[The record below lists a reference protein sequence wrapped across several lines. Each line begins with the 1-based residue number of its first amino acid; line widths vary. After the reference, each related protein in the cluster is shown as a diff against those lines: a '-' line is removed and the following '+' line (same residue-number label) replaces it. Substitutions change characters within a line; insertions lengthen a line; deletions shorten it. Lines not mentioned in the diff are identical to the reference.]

1 MSSNQVESHAD
12 RRGSATQ
19 GKFLPWNSPQKAG
32 DCSYGTAV
40 ALEAALD
47 YPQLVRGIVLVG
59 ASVDPA
65 QEKPMRIQHVANW
78 LLVSAFVPRPL
89 DDCNRDLLAL
99 KADLIVLPLKL
110 SRLDI
115 LVVMV
120 HGSKDRLVPLA
131 NVNFLKRE
139 LNRPGKGNLFP

>member
-1 MSSNQVESHAD
+1 MSCNQVESHAD
-12 RRGSATQ
+12 RRGGATQ
-19 GKFLPWNSPQKAG
+19 GKFLPWNSPHKAG
-32 DCSYGTAV
+32 ACSY

-47 YPQLVRGIVLVG
+47 YPQFVRGIVLVG
-59 ASVDPA
+59 GSVEPP

-89 DDCNRDLLAL
+89 DDCNRELLAL
-99 KADLIVLPLKL
+99 KADLIVLPLKP

-131 NVNFLKRE
+131 NVNFLERE

>member
-1 MSSNQVESHAD
+1 MLIGEVAQPKESFSH
-12 RRGSATQ
+12 
-19 GKFLPWNSPQKAG
+19 
-32 DCSYGTAV
+32 GTARRRRV
-40 ALEAALD
+40 PAPTVQQSHWKRRSD
-47 YPQLVRGIVLVG
+47 YPQFVRGIVLVG

-65 QEKPMRIQHVANW
+65 QEKAMRIQHVANW

-89 DDCNRDLLAL
+89 DDCNRELLAL
-99 KADLIVLPLKL
+99 KADLIVLPLKP

-131 NVNFLKRE
+131 NVNFLERE